1 MQIPQ
6 LTKEIKFPPPHL
18 ATEEGLLA
26 IGGDLRVERIMA
38 AYHQGVFPWYSDET
52 PIMWWN
58 PDPRFVLYPSRLK
71 ISKSMKQVLR
81 QNRFKI
87 TFDTAFRE
95 VMESCQKSPR
105 SDQDGTWITNELI
118 DAFEKIHELGAA
130 HSVEVWQDGELV
142 GGLYGLSIGRVYFGE
157 SMFTRVS
164 NASKA
169 GFITLVQE
177 MSKRGIEM
185 IDCQVYTSHLESLG
199 AESISRDQFLGQLEV
214 LLDFESNMGK
224 WTNWLQ
230 NDES

>member
-1 MQIPQ
+1 MKIPQ

-26 IGGDLRVERIMA
+26 IGGDLKVERIMA
-38 AYHQGVFPWYSDET
+38 AYHQGIFPWYSDET

-81 QNRFKI
+81 QKKFKI

-95 VMESCQKSPR
+95 VVESCQKSPR

-142 GGLYGLSIGRVYFGE
+142 GGLYGLCIGRVYFGE

-169 GFITLVQE
+169 GFITLVHE

-214 LLDFESNMGK
+214 LLDFESRMGK